1 LVNNS
6 NRNIILVGLSGSGKS
21 EIGKRIGAITG
32 KVVYDLDSMIESDQR
47 MAVDDIIRTSG
58 VDCFRRM
65 EYSMLKKMLQ
75 VNDSVIVSGGGTVT
89 CEASYQILKK
99 MGTVIWLKA
108 EIQTLV
114 QRLSTSYSR
123 PLLVSNP
130 KDELVRQSITRSHL
144 YEEADVIIDTTNLT
158 IEKTVDEILS
168 ITKWSW

>member
-47 MAVDDIIRTSG
+47 MA
-58 VDCFRRM
+58 
-65 EYSMLKKMLQ
+65 YSMLKKMLQ

-130 KDELVRQSITRSHL
+130 KDELVRQSITRSRL